1 MFCLFC
7 FLSHK
12 TGIIFIFSD
21 CKIKSDF
28 FEFLSNRIRQLI
40 GQHGDDDEANYLP
53 EFESVGDQ
61 FVKSRFVARKYFDL
75 CWPWSSWLEHWEK
88 ILNPDF
94 FFRDSRIEGW
104 NFGWWKYTKKKEF
117 RQKLLTRHL
126 WRLHTNCESDCV
138 GCGKVPITCGC
149 KITKMSDLFHLM

>member
-88 ILNPDF
+88 ILNPVF
-94 FFRDSRIEGW
+94 SRLSNRGLKFRLVKIYQKKRISTKIINASLVTPTHKLWVWLRGRW
-104 NFGWWKYTKKKEF
+104 NM
-117 RQKLLTRHL
+117 Q
-126 WRLHTNCESDCV
+126 
-138 GCGKVPITCGC
+138 ITCGC
-149 KITKMSDLFHLM
+149 KITKMSDLFQSM